1 MSSMDNWKFW
11 LKNQIKSNGEQ
22 DWDLIEKSPSVFS
35 ETEEEYQFLESGL
48 GLIDQSRRGRICLL
62 GEDRVRFLNGQITN
76 QLDSLP
82 TGYGVLAGLVNAKG
96 KLEADLR
103 VYVLRDEL
111 LLDFEP
117 GLTEKITQRLE
128 KYIIADDVEVVDV
141 TGDYGSFSLL
151 GPLARQA
158 LLNHPGI
165 QKAPDTELGVEVIT
179 TKNETEW
186 VVIRNSRWG
195 FEGYDILA
203 PWDELIPLADHFTQ
217 FAKVNRGGWIGETA
231 QDIHRIEA
239 GWPKY
244 GVDMDESNLAPE
256 TGLEKSAIS
265 YNKGCYIGQEVI
277 ARIRTYGQ
285 VAKSLRGFWL
295 PEEFENPPPS
305 GTELYFNGKKVGYLT
320 SLLKSSKYGRW
331 IALGYARK
339 ECNKPGSAL
348 KLGSAE
354 AEFEAM
360 VVSLPFQPVQ
370 DQGWGTD

>member
-1 MSSMDNWKFW
+1 MGSWNLW
-11 LKNQIKSNGEQ
+11 LKNQIESTGEQ
-22 DWDLIEKSPSVFS
+22 EWDPNGTAPSVFS
-35 ETEEEYQFLESGL
+35 DIGKEYDYLKSGL
-48 GLIDQSRRGRICLL
+48 GLIDQSRRGRVCLL

-76 QLDSLP
+76 QLESLP

-117 GLTEKITQRLE
+117 GLTDKITQRLE
-128 KYIIADDVEVVDV
+128 KYIIADDVEAVDV
-141 TGDYGSFSLL
+141 SEDYGTFSIL

-158 LLNHPGI
+158 ILSHPEI
-165 QKAPDTELGVEVIT
+165 HKVPDTELGVEIIAR
-179 TKNETEW
+179 EDGTEW
-186 VVIRNSRWG
+186 VLIRNSRWG
-195 FEGYDILA
+195 VEGYDILA
-203 PWDELIPLADHFTQ
+203 PWDELIPLAEHLTD
-217 FAKVNRGGWIGETA
+217 FAKDNHGGWIGEIA
-231 QDIHRIEA
+231 QESHRIEA

-295 PEEFENPPPS
+295 PENLETSPQP
-305 GTELYFNGKKVGYLT
+305 GAELFFNGKKVGYLT
-320 SLLKSSKYGRW
+320 SSLKSSKYGRW

-339 ECNKPGSAL
+339 ECNKPGSRL
-348 KLGSAE
+348 KVGAAE
-354 AEFEAM
+354 AEVEATI
-360 VVSLPFQPVQ
+360 VSLPFQPVQ
-370 DQGWGTD
+370 DQGWGAD